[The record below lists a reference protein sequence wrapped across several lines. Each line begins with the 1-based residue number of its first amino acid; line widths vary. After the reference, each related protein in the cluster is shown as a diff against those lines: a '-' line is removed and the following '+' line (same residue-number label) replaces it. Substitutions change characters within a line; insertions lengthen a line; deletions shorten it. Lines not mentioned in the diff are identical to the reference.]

1 MTERPKF
8 FDDLAGVAGG
18 AFSALAGIREEA
30 ESMVRARV
38 DEAIRKLDLVRRE
51 DLDAVGERAANAR
64 AGQEAAEARLAA
76 LEARLSMLEGA
87 GTGGAA
93 GSQPNAA
100 TPEGGAS
107 EVAPGTMP
115 PGSKAPGSVMP
126 PADPQPG
133 AGSSEAGASSVAP
146 DAMPPGSKAPGST
159 VPTLSPDGLA

>member
-38 DEAIRKLDLVRRE
+38 DEEIRKLDLVRRE
-51 DLDAVGERAANAR
+51 DLDAVQEMAANAR

-76 LEARLSMLEGA
+76 LEARLSQLERA
-87 GTGGAA
+87 GPGGAPA
-93 GSQPNAA
+93 SQPTAG

-126 PADPQPG
+126 PADPQPDSG
-133 AGSSEAGASSVAP
+133 PSEAGASAVAP
-146 DAMPPGSKAPGST
+146 GAMPPGSKAPGST
-159 VPTLSPDGLA
+159 VPPPSPDGVA

>member
-51 DLDAVGERAANAR
+51 DLDAVGEMAANAR

-76 LEARLSMLEGA
+76 LEARLSKLEGA
-87 GTGGAA
+87 GPGGAA
-93 GSQPNAA
+93 ASQPTAE

-115 PGSKAPGSVMP
+115 PGSNAPGSIMP
-126 PADPQPG
+126 PADPRSD
-133 AGSSEAGASSVAP
+133 AGPSEARASAVAP
-146 DAMPPGSKAPGST
+146 GAMPPESKAPGSIM
-159 VPTLSPDGLA
+159 PPSPDGVA

>member
-51 DLDAVGERAANAR
+51 DLDAVQEMAANAR
-64 AGQEAAEARLAA
+64 AGQEAAETRLAA
-76 LEARLSMLEGA
+76 LEARLSALEGA
-87 GTGGAA
+87 AA
-93 GSQPNAA
+93 NQPDADPMEA
-100 TPEGGAS
+100 SAS

-115 PGSKAPGSVMP
+115 PGSKAPGS
-126 PADPQPG
+126 
-133 AGSSEAGASSVAP
+133 
-146 DAMPPGSKAPGST
+146 KAPGS
-159 VPTLSPDGLA
+159 VMPPPSPDGVA